1 MKDRILNF
9 SFFLLISSFLF
20 INISCSKKTEE
31 NTNIPEDLY
40 GQYFMSPDETYMKSL
55 LIIVDYDGIEINY
68 PNDESTIE
76 VVKKCVDIVMES
88 DRAIKGDI
96 GNSKLSKVADNHYK
110 TISSNDAH
118 LEFKF
123 TNEALELSV
132 YDGTQQVKS
141 INLSKLGKWYWKI
154 S

>member
-40 GQYFMSPDETYMKSL
+40 GQYFMSPDETYIKSL

-141 INLSKLGKWYWKI
+141 INLSKLGK
-154 S
+154 

>member
-1 MKDRILNF
+1 MKGRILKF
-9 SFFLLISSFLF
+9 SFFLLISTFLF
-20 INISCSKKTEE
+20 VNIACSKKTEK
-31 NTNIPEDLY
+31 NTNISEDLY

-141 INLSKLGKWYWKI
+141 INLSKLGK
-154 S
+154 

>member
-1 MKDRILNF
+1 MKGRILKF
-9 SFFLLISSFLF
+9 SFFLLISSFLVT
-20 INISCSKKTEE
+20 NMACSQKTEK

-40 GQYFMSPDETYMKSL
+40 GQYFMSADETYMKSL

-118 LEFKF
+118 LEFQF
-123 TNEALELSV
+123 TNEVLEMSV

-141 INLSKLGKWYWKI
+141 INLSKLGKLY
-154 S
+154 

>member
-40 GQYFMSPDETYMKSL
+40 GQYFMSADETYMKSVYV
-55 LIIVDYDGIEINY
+55 IVGYEGLEIDY

-76 VVKKCVDIVMES
+76 VVKKVC
-88 DRAIKGDI
+88 
-96 GNSKLSKVADNHYK
+96 
-110 TISSNDAH
+110 
-118 LEFKF
+118 
-123 TNEALELSV
+123 
-132 YDGTQQVKS
+132 
-141 INLSKLGKWYWKI
+141 
-154 S
+154 

>member
-20 INISCSKKTEE
+20 INISCSKKTEK

-96 GNSKLSKVADNHYK
+96 GNNKLSKVADNHYK

-123 TNEALELSV
+123 TNGVLELSV
-132 YDGTQQVKS
+132 YNGTQQVNS
-141 INLSKLGKWYWKI
+141 ISLRKLGK
-154 S
+154 

>member
-1 MKDRILNF
+1 MKGRILIF

-20 INISCSKKTEE
+20 INISCSKKTEK
-31 NTNIPEDLY
+31 NTNIPEELY

-141 INLSKLGKWYWKI
+141 INLSKLGKWYWRI
-154 S
+154 Y

>member
-1 MKDRILNF
+1 MKGRILKF
-9 SFFLLISSFLF
+9 SFFLLISTFLF
-20 INISCSKKTEE
+20 VNIACSKKTEK
-31 NTNIPEDLY
+31 NTNIPKDLY

-110 TISSNDAH
+110 TVSANDAH

-132 YDGTQQVKS
+132 YDGTQQVNS
-141 INLSKLGKWYWKI
+141 ISLRKLGK
-154 S
+154 

>member
-40 GQYFMSPDETYMKSL
+40 GQYFMSADETYMKSL

-110 TISSNDAH
+110 TISKNDAH

-141 INLSKLGKWYWKI
+141 INLSKLGK
-154 S
+154 